1 MGVMKLARFSLIFV
15 LAFPGIYFSYKVKLF
30 SSFSCIS

>member
-1 MGVMKLARFSLIFV
+1 MGVMKFAFLSLVFV
-15 LAFPGIYFSYKVKLF
+15 LAFPGIYFSYKDKLF